1 MEDRMAALERGELRL
16 VYVAPERFDSPD
28 FLSRIRRVSVAF
40 IVVDEAHCV
49 SQWGHDFRPAYR
61 RLGAQRL
68 LFPSAPLI
76 AVTATATARV
86 RRDIVDALAMRDP
99 VIRVE
104 GFDRPNLRWE
114 VSYARSDDGKLRAAL
129 DALRGIGGT
138 AVVYTTTQR
147 AADTVAASLTEA
159 GFKAGIY
166 HGGLSAAKRKQ
177 VQDDFMADRLQVV
190 VATCAFGMGVDKSN
204 VRLVLHWSIPGTMEA
219 LYQESG
225 RAGRDGLPARCLVLY
240 SASDRLTHEF
250 LIAQTHVTRP
260 TVEAVYR
267 KLLELANPDGVLE
280 VAPRVIQQQIELKTC
295 GPVYSALRVLAD
307 AGVIQYVTAKRQAV
321 HVTLHAGPEEVKA
334 RLGSPG
340 READLITLRALWRT
354 MGGKALYSGSI
365 LSRRF
370 MDALPGGADRI
381 LAALQRMAE
390 ERLLSWYLEP
400 IGVRLGGEY
409 IPVDELPVK
418 WEWLESRRQLELAKL
433 AAVEA
438 YATARGCRRR
448 ALLRYFENEPNGNC
462 TGCDFCSRAAAA

>member
-1 MEDRMAALERGELRL
+1 
-16 VYVAPERFDSPD
+16 
-28 FLSRIRRVSVAF
+28 
-40 IVVDEAHCV
+40 
-49 SQWGHDFRPAYR
+49 
-61 RLGAQRL
+61 
-68 LFPSAPLI
+68 
-76 AVTATATARV
+76 
-86 RRDIVDALAMRDP
+86 
-99 VIRVE
+99 
-104 GFDRPNLRWE
+104 
-114 VSYARSDDGKLRAAL
+114 
-129 DALRGIGGT
+129 
-138 AVVYTTTQR
+138 
-147 AADTVAASLTEA
+147 
-159 GFKAGIY
+159 
-166 HGGLSAAKRKQ
+166 